1 MASPAILDDLF
12 CPVCGYMLRGLTE
25 YRCPECGR
33 PFDPA
38 KMVPEPIPW
47 VQRNRLGRMRAYLHT
62 MVMTT
67 FRVHRLAEQVRRP
80 VSYGDA
86 QLFRWV
92 TVVAAYVPCVLMILA
107 FRPSSGSRL
116 LFRSLYSGPPTM
128 DPWTATSVFAAA
140 LLALVVATGVP
151 SYFFHPR
158 WLDIE
163 LQNRGIAISTYACGP
178 MGWTPVACVLGYVI
192 AALVA
197 MTGAARLEDAARVA
211 VASLL
216 VVELLLWW
224 FGLVYLSRHMTGRGA
239 VGVFVVALAG
249 PLVWLLAVGLTVV
262 AVRFLVVFPGL
273 IYHSLRG

>member
-1 MASPAILDDLF
+1 MALPAISDDLF
-12 CPVCGYMLRGLTE
+12 CPACGYMLRGLTE

-47 VQRNRLGRMRAYLHT
+47 AKRNQLGRICAYLQT
-62 MVMTT
+62 LFITT
-67 FRVHRLAEQVRRP
+67 FSIYRLAEQVRRP

-92 TVVAAYVPCVLMILA
+92 TVVVAYAPCVLMILA

-116 LFRSLYSGPPTM
+116 LFRGLYSGPPTM
-128 DPWTATSVFAAA
+128 DPWTVTSVFAAT

-163 LQNRGIAISTYACGP
+163 RQNRGIAISTYACGP
-178 MGWTPVACVLGYVI
+178 LGWTPLACVLGYVI

-197 MTGAARLEDAARVA
+197 MTGAAGLEDSARVA

-216 VVELLLWW
+216 VVELLWWW
-224 FGLVYLSRHMTGRGA
+224 FGLVYLSRRATGRGA
-239 VGVFVVALAG
+239 AGVFVVALAG
-249 PLVWLLAVGLTVV
+249 PLVWLLAVGLTLV
-262 AVRFLVVFPGL
+262 AVRFLVVFPVL